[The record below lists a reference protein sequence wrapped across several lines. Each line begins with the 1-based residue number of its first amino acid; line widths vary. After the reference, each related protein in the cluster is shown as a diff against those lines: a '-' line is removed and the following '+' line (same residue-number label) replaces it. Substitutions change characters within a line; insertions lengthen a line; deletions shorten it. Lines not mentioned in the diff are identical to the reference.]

1 MAAVTEACATTGPS
15 PSSRFRSGF
24 RNLLGGLAI
33 CALSAFAF
41 EAAAQTGTVTGQ
53 VTDQATGEP
62 IANAQVVVVGTQRG
76 GLTDQEGRFTVA
88 NVSTG
93 SREIRA
99 QSIGYRSVT
108 QTVQVPAD
116 GEVAANFQLSATAV
130 ALDEIVVTGVAGETQ
145 RRAIGNV
152 VDRISASE
160 LAETGPITSVQDLLT
175 GRSAGVVVTPG
186 TGMVGAGSRIRI
198 RGASSFSLSNQPL
211 VYVDG
216 IRVDNAAATGPA
228 VQAFESSVISRIN
241 DFNPR
246 DIESIEIIKGPAA
259 ATLYGTEA
267 SNGVIQIITRRGAAG
282 TPSLNMTVR
291 QGANWF
297 GNAEGR
303 VPTNYWRNPETDQVM
318 SINMAQTERERG
330 TPLWRTGHLQSYNL
344 NLSGGAENIRYYI
357 AGDWEREE
365 GADWDNHLQRGSGRV
380 NLTITPYETLEVT
393 GSLGYVRGHT
403 ELACEAGCGGV
414 TWASYFATPA
424 HTVGDQ
430 AFRRGARSLTPE
442 AYWGIYDRFQDL
454 SRTTASAQFAHRPVD
469 WFSHRLTFGM
479 DEAREDNQTITERT
493 PLYQEWF
500 PSGTGGK
507 SVGRRDASNT
517 TFDYNGTVSL
527 PVMEGLASS
536 TTAGLQVYRSATRF
550 VSAAGDDFA
559 LPGLRVINAA
569 AETSSGET
577 FVENTTVGVFG
588 QQQFNLR
595 DRLFLTLGLRADD
608 NSAFGEEFELIYYP
622 KVSASWVVSEEPFW
636 NLPFVETLRLR
647 GAYGHTGLQP
657 GAFDA
662 LRTFLP
668 VAGPGDV
675 STITPGSVGNPELAP
690 ERSEELELG
699 FEATFLQDRF
709 GIELTGYTGR
719 TRDAILLEQV
729 APSTGFSGSRFVNV
743 GEIANRGLEV
753 VLRGTPVVTPTVG
766 WDVNFNI
773 GFNRNEV
780 MDLGGAESVVVD
792 AAFGVEHRL
801 GMPLGG
807 WYHRRVVDAEF
818 DEAGRF
824 ISESLLCDD
833 GAGGTVNCAQA
844 PNVFLGHTM
853 PQTEGGFSTTLT
865 LFQDLRLSGM
875 LDFNTGYRKWD
886 HLTRVRCG
894 LFNVCLE
901 NVAPLD
907 FVGTQEDRARLASYQ
922 AGAAYGAEYI
932 NDASFAR
939 LRELSASYT
948 LPTDWA
954 RRVGAS
960 RATISMAGRNLFTW
974 TNWTGMEPEAM
985 FMGGAR
991 GGFIQLEQNHLP
1003 QIQQF
1008 VTSINLSF

>member
-1 MAAVTEACATTGPS
+1 MAAVTEARATARHCL
-15 PSSRFRSGF
+15 SSRFRTGF
-24 RNLLGGLAI
+24 RNFVGALAV
-33 CALSAFAF
+33 CALSAFAV

-53 VTDQATGEP
+53 VVSEATGEP
-62 IANAQVVVVGTQRG
+62 VANAQVVVVGTQRG
-76 GLTDQEGRFTVA
+76 ALTDREGRFTVA
-88 NVSTG
+88 NVSAG

-116 GEVAANFQLSATAV
+116 GEVAVSFRLVPTAV

-152 VDRISASE
+152 VDRISATE
-160 LAETGPITSVQDLLT
+160 LAETGSVTSVQDLLT
-175 GRSAGVVVTPG
+175 GRSAGVVITPG
-186 TGMVGAGSRIRI
+186 TGMVGSGSRIRI
-198 RGASSFSLSNQPL
+198 RGSSSFSLSNQPL
-211 VYVDG
+211 IYVDG

-228 VQAFESSVISRIN
+228 TQAFGSSVISRIN

-267 SNGVIQIITRRGAAG
+267 SNGVIQIITKRGAAG

-297 GNAEGR
+297 ANAEGR
-303 VPTNYWRNPETDQVM
+303 VPTNYWRNPETGEVM
-318 SINMAQTERERG
+318 SINLAQTERERG
-330 TPLWRTGHLQSYNL
+330 TPLWRTGHLQNYNL
-344 NLSGGAENIRYYI
+344 NLSGGAENVRYYI

-365 GADWDNHLQRGSGRV
+365 GADWDNQLRRGSGRA

-393 GSLGYVRGHT
+393 GSLGYVRGRT
-403 ELACEAGCGGV
+403 DLACEAGCGGV

-430 AFRRGARSLTPE
+430 AFRRGARSFTPE
-442 AYWGIYDRFQDL
+442 AYWGITDRFQNL
-454 SRTTASAQFAHRPVD
+454 SRTTGSAQLAHRPVD

-479 DEAREDNQTITERT
+479 DEAREDNQTVTERT
-493 PLYQEWF
+493 ALYQEWN

-507 SVGRRDASNT
+507 LVGRREATNT
-517 TFDYNGTVSL
+517 TFDYNGTVSRPL
-527 PVMEGLASS
+527 TQGLASN
-536 TTAGLQVYRSATRF
+536 TTAGLQVYRSATHF
-550 VSAAGDDFA
+550 VSASGDDFA

-569 AETSSGET
+569 AETSGGET

-662 LRTFLP
+662 LRTFTP

-699 FEATFLQDRF
+699 FEAGFLQDRF

-743 GEIANRGLEV
+743 GEIANRGVEL
-753 VLRGTPVVTPTVG
+753 VLRGTPVVTPNVG

-773 GFNRNEV
+773 GTNRSEV
-780 MDLGGAESVVVD
+780 IDLGGQETVVVD
-792 AAFGVEHRL
+792 AGFGVEHRL

-807 WYHRRVVDAEF
+807 WYHRRIVDADF
-818 DEAGRF
+818 DESGRF
-824 ISESLLCDD
+824 IAASLLCDD
-833 GAGGTVNCAQA
+833 GAGGTVPCAQA
-844 PNVFLGHTM
+844 PNVFLGQTN
-853 PQTEGGFSTTLT
+853 PTTEGGFSTTLT

-886 HLTRVRCG
+886 HLTRVRCA

-901 NVAPLD
+901 NVSPLD
-907 FVGTQEDRARLASYQ
+907 FVGTQEDRARLAAYQ
-922 AGAAYGAEYI
+922 TGATYGAEYI

-954 RRVGAS
+954 RRIGAS

-991 GGFIQLEQNHLP
+991 AGFIQLEQNHLP